1 MIFPFQAPLI
11 VVFPCFSYILPSF
24 SMFFPIEVSIYLSSK
39 AGEKCR
45 VPPSGRVQPAPFH
58 RQLSA
63 AVSLV
68 AAGWLM
74 EATRSHNGALVDD
87 FMWIF
92 HHYF

>member
-1 MIFPFQAPLI
+1 MFFLYSP
-11 VVFPCFSYILPSF
+11 ILF
-24 SMFFPIEVSIYLSSK
+24 YVFPIEVSIYLSSK

-74 EATRSHNGALVDD
+74 EATRSHNGALEHQLSLLVDD
-87 FMWIF
+87 FMGIF
-92 HHYF
+92 HHYL